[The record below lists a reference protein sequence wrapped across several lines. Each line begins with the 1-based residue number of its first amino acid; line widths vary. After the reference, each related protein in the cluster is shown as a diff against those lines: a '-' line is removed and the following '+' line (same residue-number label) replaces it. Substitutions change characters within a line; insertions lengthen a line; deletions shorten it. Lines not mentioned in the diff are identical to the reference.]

1 MTYTPNAGFNGS
13 DSFTYEIS
21 DGNGGTDTATVNVS
35 VDSENDAPTAGD
47 DTAVTDEDQ
56 SVTVNVLEND
66 DDEDGDTLTI
76 SAVGA
81 AANGTVTDNGDGT
94 LTYTPNADF
103 AGTDSFSYTIAD
115 GNGGSATATV
125 NVSIDPVNDAPE
137 AADDVAQVVEDG
149 SVSINVL
156 ENDADVDGDTLSIV
170 SVGAAG
176 NGTVFD
182 NGDGTLTYTPNA
194 GFSGSDSFTYEVS
207 DGNGGTDTAT
217 VSLSVGAVND
227 PPEVIEED
235 LGTVSED
242 AGAPVTFDIL
252 ANIVDEDT
260 DIEDI
265 TISNLSAKFGD
276 TELSVTEVD
285 GVISFDPTQLGDLLN
300 EGDLANVTITFDTSD
315 GDNTVSNSL
324 TLGVEGADEDT
335 GPNPILGTAGSD
347 RLVGTDGDDVIE
359 SLGGRYDRL
368 TGGEGADIFV
378 FGDELS
384 NGVRERDVINDY
396 EVGVDSIQL
405 AAGTQITSIRET
417 SSSVVIFLDGDNDA
431 IYVRGEGL
439 SAEDLTITYDDPLTI
454 G

>member
-1 MTYTPNAGFNGS
+1 M
-13 DSFTYEIS
+13 
-21 DGNGGTDTATVNVS
+21 
-35 VDSENDAPTAGD
+35 
-47 DTAVTDEDQ
+47 
-56 SVTVNVLEND
+56 
-66 DDEDGDTLTI
+66 
-76 SAVGA
+76 
-81 AANGTVTDNGDGT
+81 
-94 LTYTPNADF
+94 
-103 AGTDSFSYTIAD
+103 
-115 GNGGSATATV
+115 
-125 NVSIDPVNDAPE
+125 
-137 AADDVAQVVEDG
+137 
-149 SVSINVL
+149 
-156 ENDADVDGDTLSIV
+156 
-170 SVGAAG
+170 
-176 NGTVFD
+176 
-182 NGDGTLTYTPNA
+182 
-194 GFSGSDSFTYEVS
+194 
-207 DGNGGTDTAT
+207 
-217 VSLSVGAVND
+217 ND

-252 ANIVDEDT
+252 ANIIDEDT

-335 GPNPILGTAGSD
+335 GPTPILGTAGSD

-359 SLGGRYDRL
+359 SLGGRYDRR